1 MLEARFA
8 TGLEVQALC
17 HEKFTMFWFVSYVTS
32 CAFKVETLFDALHN
46 AKNALDEE
54 FTTPPGKQA
63 ANDKV
68 AELKLT

>member
-1 MLEARFA
+1 
-8 TGLEVQALC
+8 
-17 HEKFTMFWFVSYVTS
+17 
-32 CAFKVETLFDALHN
+32 VETLFDALHN